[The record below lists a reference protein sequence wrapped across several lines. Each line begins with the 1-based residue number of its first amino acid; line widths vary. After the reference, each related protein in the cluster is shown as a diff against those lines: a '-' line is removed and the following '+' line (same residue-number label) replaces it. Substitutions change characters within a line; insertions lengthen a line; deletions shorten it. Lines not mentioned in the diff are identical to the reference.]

1 MWAEYLTHMKMKK
14 LHEEIQGGNL
24 KERNHVEDMGLK
36 ERINIKR
43 VFILRDKPTKI
54 HQKYFKKNT
63 YY

>member
-1 MWAEYLTHMKMKK
+1 MKMKK